1 MKIHRFFH
9 AAASG
14 RTLAWTSAGA
24 LLFSSIAAS
33 AATEV
38 RVWHSLNPHNTKV
51 FEQLVKDFNKEQKD
65 IKVVLKAFD
74 NEDAIEAAL
83 AASKKRD
90 DKPQL
95 VQLDDNR
102 SPDEVAGR
110 SYIQPL
116 HTLLAKYPIKDA
128 KWFLDD
134 ENTFIR
140 DTKGRLLAFPYM
152 VDVPVM
158 FYNVDAFKKANIKPA
173 VPQRSWS
180 GLQDQLVTL
189 ANNGSRRCPLTTDQP
204 VTVNLE
210 SLGPVNNHPFTSND
224 NGLKS
229 KSTPAFVFDMMY
241 VRHLSMMISWVRS
254 ELMVKPEFDGV
265 ATKRFANRECA
276 VLMSDSS
283 NLGWFK
289 ESGKLDF
296 GIAGLPYYPQ
306 FTSKPGNPFVGGS
319 ALWVTSTHSKESDAS
334 TAKFLG
340 WLAQP
345 KRAAYWY
352 QNTGFLPL
360 TQQAYAQT
368 DKGYFSSLGDW
379 QELVSAYSRNPGST
393 GRGFRVNNYPQIRA
407 MFSKTLDNAL
417 SGNQPAVTALKF
429 ASTEAGK
436 IMRQP

>member
-9 AAASG
+9 AAASA

-24 LLFSSIAAS
+24 LLLSSIAVS
-33 AATEV
+33 ATEV
-38 RVWHSLNPHNTKV
+38 RVWHSLTPHNEKV
-51 FEQLVKDFNKEQKD
+51 FQDLVKDFNKEQKEV
-65 IKVVLKAFD
+65 KVVLKAFD
-74 NEDAIEAAL
+74 DEDAIEAAL

-102 SPDEVAGR
+102 SPDEIARR

-116 HTLLAKYPIKDA
+116 HTLLAKHPIKDA
-128 KWFLDD
+128 KWFLAD

-152 VDVPVM
+152 VDIPVM
-158 FYNVDAFKKANIKPA
+158 FYNVDAFKKADIKPA

-204 VTVNLE
+204 VSVNLE
-210 SLGPVNNHPFTSND
+210 NLGPVNNQLYTSND
-224 NGLKS
+224 NGLKA

-241 VRHLSMMISWVRS
+241 VRHLSMMISWVRT
-254 ELMVKPEFDGV
+254 ELMVKPEFDSV

-276 VLMSDSS
+276 VLMSNSS

-289 ESGKLDF
+289 EAGKLDF
-296 GIAGLPYYPQ
+296 AITGLPFYPQ
-306 FTSKPGNPFVGGS
+306 FTPKPGNPFVGGS
-319 ALWVTSTHSKESDAS
+319 ALWATSTHSKESDAS
-334 TAKFLG
+334 TAQFLA

-345 KRAAYWY
+345 ERAAHWY
-352 QNTGFLPL
+352 QSTGFLPL

-368 DKGYFSSLGDW
+368 DKSYYKSLGDW
-379 QELVSAYSRNPGST
+379 QELVSAYARKPGSVA
-393 GRGFRVNNYPQIRA
+393 RGFRVNNYPQIRT
-407 MFSKTLDNAL
+407 MFGKTLDNAL
-417 SGNQPAVTALKF
+417 SGKQPAVTALKF